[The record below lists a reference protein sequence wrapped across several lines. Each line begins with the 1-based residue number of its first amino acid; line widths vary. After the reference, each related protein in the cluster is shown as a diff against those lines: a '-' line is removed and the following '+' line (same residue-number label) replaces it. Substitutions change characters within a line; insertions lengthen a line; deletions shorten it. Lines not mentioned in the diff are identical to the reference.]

1 MKLSSYPT
9 APCVPFAWAL
19 VGMIES
25 NVEIQTSASFLY
37 QLRRLV
43 NIGYHTTLLPT
54 KNDTAKQGEHYFH
67 LKNQL
72 IIASSQGRDVKK
84 RGMLLNGDS
93 KN

>member
-1 MKLSSYPT
+1 MNLSSYPA

-25 NVEIQTSASFLY
+25 NVEIQTSASFLH

-43 NIGYHTTLLPT
+43 NIQPPFQQ
-54 KNDTAKQGEHYFH
+54 KKYFH